1 MVLKFRH
8 DRNLFAYHVPAAACL
23 TTYWEYTLMSE
34 EKIGN
39 RNLVIL
45 GALIVQVC
53 LGTIYA
59 WSFFQTALNGI
70 NPTTK
75 MQDIGIY
82 LWPSLYSQLPF
93 AAGLAS
99 FALFMIFAGR
109 WQDRVG
115 PRKVATLGGI
125 LLGVGYILAS
135 FVDIIAPTD
144 GLLATTD
151 DALLGTI
158 YLVITYGI
166 IGGAGIGF
174 AYVCPIAALVKW
186 FPDKKGTITGIA
198 VAGFGA
204 GALVFGYVE
213 EFLLGL
219 FDAPTVASIGTVFL
233 TLGIAYLVLVVI
245 GSQLLVNPP
254 EGWLPEGFT
263 PAPATADGKGLDIMP
278 GDMIKTSS
286 FWLLWLTFV
295 FAATA
300 GLMTLG
306 NVKSASLAIDPA
318 TIAVV
323 TVGVMS
329 LLNAAGRIVWG
340 AVSDKLGRENTM
352 ALMFTVLAFGM
363 FLFAWVSTISV
374 SWTAVMAIAS
384 LIGFC
389 FGGNFALFPSATAD
403 FFGTKNVGK
412 NYGVMFTAYGIAGIT
427 GAFVAGPIVDAT
439 GSYFMAFIVTGIL
452 AIIAVLFTLV
462 LRSRRTAE

>member
-1 MVLKFRH
+1 
-8 DRNLFAYHVPAAACL
+8 
-23 TTYWEYTLMSE
+23 MSDV
-34 EKIGN
+34 KIGN

-45 GALIVQVC
+45 GALIVQLC
-53 LGTIYA
+53 LGSIYA
-59 WSFFQTALNGI
+59 WSFFQTALNGG
-70 NPTTK
+70 NPPV
-75 MQDIGIY
+75 GVY

-115 PRKVATLGGI
+115 PRKVATVGGI
-125 LLGVGYILAS
+125 LLGAGYILAF
-135 FVDIIAPTD
+135 FVDQVA
-144 GLLATTD
+144 GS
-151 DALLGTI
+151 DAVLGTI

-213 EFLLGL
+213 QFLLNIYNVPST
-219 FDAPTVASIGTVFL
+219 ANIGMPML
-233 TLGIAYLVLVVI
+233 ILGVVYLLLVVL
-245 GSQLLVNPP
+245 GSQLLTNPP
-254 EGWLPEGFT
+254 EGWLPTGYT
-263 PAPATADGKGLDIMP
+263 PPVTTADGAGTGVMP
-278 GDMIKTSS
+278 GQMIRTST
-286 FWLLWLTFV
+286 FWLLWLMFV

-306 NVKSASLAIDPA
+306 NVKTAALAIDA
-318 TIAVV
+318 TADAVV
-323 TVGVMS
+323 IVGVMS

-340 AVSDKLGRENTM
+340 ATSDKLGRENTM
-352 ALMFTVLAFGM
+352 ILMFLVLALGM
-363 FLFAWVSTISV
+363 FAFAWMSTISI
-374 SWTAVMAIAS
+374 SWFAVMGIAS

-403 FFGTKNVGK
+403 FFGSKNVGK

-439 GSYFMAFIVTGIL
+439 GSYFMAFIVTGVL
-452 AIIAVLFTLV
+452 AIIAVIFTLV
-462 LRSRRTAE
+462 LRSKRSA

>member
-1 MVLKFRH
+1 
-8 DRNLFAYHVPAAACL
+8 
-23 TTYWEYTLMSE
+23 MSD

-45 GALIVQVC
+45 GALIVQLC
-53 LGTIYA
+53 LGSIYA
-59 WSFFQTALNGI
+59 WSFFQTALNG
-70 NPTTK
+70 
-75 MQDIGIY
+75 GIPPVGAY
-82 LWPSLYSQLPF
+82 QWPSFFSQLPF

-115 PRKVATLGGI
+115 PRKVATVGGI
-125 LLGVGYILAS
+125 LLGIGYISAF
-135 FVDIIAPTD
+135 FVDMVS
-144 GLLATTD
+144 GG
-151 DALLGTI
+151 DALIGTI
-158 YLVITYGI
+158 YLIITYGI

-213 EFLLGL
+213 QFLLTL
-219 FDAPTVASIGTVFL
+219 YNVPATANIGMPML
-233 TLGIAYLVLVVI
+233 ILGGVYLVLVVL
-245 GSQLLVNPP
+245 GAQLLTNPP
-254 EGWLPEGFT
+254 EGWLPAGFT
-263 PAPATADGKGLDIMP
+263 PPATTADGAGTGMMP
-278 GDMIKTSS
+278 GDMIKTST
-286 FWLLWLTFV
+286 FWLLWLMFV

-306 NVKSASLAIDPA
+306 NVKSAALAIDPL
-318 TIAVV
+318 TDAVV
-323 TVGVMS
+323 IVGVMS

-340 AVSDKLGRENTM
+340 ATSDKLGRENTM
-352 ALMFTVLAFGM
+352 ILMFIVLAIGM
-363 FLFAWVSTISV
+363 FAFAWMSTITI
-374 SWTAVMAIAS
+374 SWLAVMAIAS

-403 FFGTKNVGK
+403 FFGSKNVGK

-439 GSYFMAFIVTGIL
+439 GSYFMAFVVTGVL

-462 LRSRRTAE
+462 LKSKRKNE

>member
-1 MVLKFRH
+1 
-8 DRNLFAYHVPAAACL
+8 
-23 TTYWEYTLMSE
+23 MSV

-39 RNLVIL
+39 RNLVII
-45 GALIVQVC
+45 GALIVQLC
-53 LGTIYA
+53 LGSIYA
-59 WSFFQTALNGI
+59 WSFFQTALNGG
-70 NPTTK
+70 NPP
-75 MQDIGIY
+75 IGVY

-115 PRKVATLGGI
+115 PRKVATVGGI
-125 LLGVGYILAS
+125 LLGAGYILAF
-135 FVDIIAPTD
+135 FVDQVA
-144 GLLATTD
+144 GS
-151 DALLGTI
+151 DALRGTI
-158 YLVITYGI
+158 YLIITYGI

-213 EFLLGL
+213 QFLLN
-219 FDAPTVASIGTVFL
+219 FYNVPTTANIGFPML
-233 TLGIAYLVLVVI
+233 LLGIVYLILVVL
-245 GSQLLVNPP
+245 GSQLLTNPP
-254 EGWLPEGFT
+254 EGWLPTGYT
-263 PAPATADGKGLDIMP
+263 PPPTTADGAGTGMMP
-278 GDMIKTSS
+278 GQMIRTST
-286 FWLLWLTFV
+286 FWLLWLMFV

-306 NVKSASLAIDPA
+306 NVKTAALAIDPLA
-318 TIAVV
+318 DAVV
-323 TVGVMS
+323 IVGVMS

-340 AVSDKLGRENTM
+340 ATSDRLGRENTM
-352 ALMFTVLAFGM
+352 MLMFLILSLGM
-363 FLFAWVSTISV
+363 FTFAWMSTVSIS
-374 SWTAVMAIAS
+374 WLAVMGIAS

-403 FFGTKNVGK
+403 FFGSKNVGK

-439 GSYFMAFIVTGIL
+439 GSYFMAFILTGVL

-462 LRSRRTAE
+462 LRSKRST

>member
-1 MVLKFRH
+1 
-8 DRNLFAYHVPAAACL
+8 
-23 TTYWEYTLMSE
+23 MSE

-45 GALIVQVC
+45 GALVVQLC
-53 LGTIYA
+53 LGSIYA
-59 WSFFQTALNGI
+59 WSFFQTALNGGI
-70 NPTTK
+70 PPTGVY
-75 MQDIGIY
+75 Q
-82 LWPSLYSQLPF
+82 WPSFYSQLPF

-115 PRKVATLGGI
+115 PRKVATVGGI
-125 LLGVGYILAS
+125 LLGIGYISA
-135 FVDIIAPTD
+135 FMVDIVSA
-144 GLLATTD
+144 G
-151 DALLGTI
+151 DALIGTL
-158 YLVITYGI
+158 YLIITYGI

-213 EFLLGL
+213 QYLLSL
-219 FDAPTVASIGTVFL
+219 YNVPTTANIGMPML
-233 TLGIAYLVLVVI
+233 ILGVVYLVLVVL
-245 GSQLLVNPP
+245 GSQVLVNPP
-254 EGWLPEGFT
+254 EGWLPAGFT
-263 PAPATADGKGLDIMP
+263 PAPTTADGKGQDILP
-278 GDMIKTSS
+278 GVMIRTST
-286 FWLLWLTFV
+286 FWLLWLMFV
-295 FAATA
+295 LAATA

-306 NVKSASLAIDPA
+306 NVKSAALAIDA
-318 TIAVV
+318 TADAVV
-323 TVGVMS
+323 LVGVMS

-352 ALMFTVLAFGM
+352 ILMFSVLAIGM
-363 FLFAWVSTISV
+363 FTFAWMSTISI
-374 SWTAVMAIAS
+374 SWYAIMGIAS

-403 FFGTKNVGK
+403 FFGSKNVGK

-427 GAFVAGPIVDAT
+427 GAFVAGPIVDFFN
-439 GSYFMAFIVTGIL
+439 SYFWAFVITGVL
-452 AIIAVLFTLV
+452 AIVAVLITFV
-462 LRSRRTAE
+462 LKSKRKNQ

>member
-1 MVLKFRH
+1 
-8 DRNLFAYHVPAAACL
+8 
-23 TTYWEYTLMSE
+23 MSD

-45 GALIVQVC
+45 GALIVQLC
-53 LGTIYA
+53 LGSIYA
-59 WSFFQTALNGI
+59 WSFFQTALREGAY
-70 NPTTK
+70 T
-75 MQDIGIY
+75 Y
-82 LWPSLYSQLPF
+82 PSLYTQLPF

-115 PRKVATLGGI
+115 PKKVATVGGV
-125 LLGVGYILAS
+125 LLGIGYISAF
-135 FVDIIAPTD
+135 FVDMVA
-144 GLLATTD
+144 GG
-151 DALLGTI
+151 DALIGTI
-158 YLVITYGI
+158 YLIITYGI

-213 EFLLGL
+213 QFLLTL
-219 FDAPTVASIGTVFL
+219 YNVPTTANIGMPML
-233 TLGIAYLVLVVI
+233 ILGAVYLVLVVL
-245 GSQLLVNPP
+245 GAQLLTNPP
-254 EGWLPEGFT
+254 EGWLPAGFT
-263 PAPATADGKGLDIMP
+263 PSTTTADGAGTGMMP
-278 GDMIKTSS
+278 GEMIKTST
-286 FWLLWLTFV
+286 FWLLWIMFV
-295 FAATA
+295 LAATA

-306 NVKSASLAIDPA
+306 NVKSAALAIDPL
-318 TIAVV
+318 TDAVV
-323 TVGVMS
+323 IVGVMS

-340 AVSDKLGRENTM
+340 ATSDKLGRENTM
-352 ALMFTVLAFGM
+352 ILMFLTLAIGM
-363 FLFAWVSTISV
+363 FAFAWMSTIAI
-374 SWTAVMAIAS
+374 SWIAVMVIAS

-403 FFGTKNVGK
+403 FFGSKNVGK

-439 GSYFMAFIVTGIL
+439 GSYFMAFVVTGVL
-452 AIIAVLFTLV
+452 AILAVLFTLV
-462 LRSRRTAE
+462 LRSKRK

>member
-1 MVLKFRH
+1 
-8 DRNLFAYHVPAAACL
+8 
-23 TTYWEYTLMSE
+23 MSDE
-34 EKIGN
+34 NIGN

-45 GALIVQVC
+45 GAIIVQLC
-53 LGTIYA
+53 LGSIYA
-59 WSFFQTALNGI
+59 WSFFQTALREGA
-70 NPTTK
+70 
-75 MQDIGIY
+75 Y
-82 LWPSLYSQLPF
+82 LWPSLYTQLPF

-115 PRKVATLGGI
+115 PRKVATVGGV
-125 LLGVGYILAS
+125 LLGIGYISAF
-135 FVDIIAPTD
+135 FVDMVT
-144 GLLATTD
+144 GG

-204 GALVFGYVE
+204 GALVFGWVE
-213 EFLLGL
+213 TILLTF
-219 FDAPTVASIGTVFL
+219 FDVPTTLNIGMPML
-233 TLGIAYLVLVVI
+233 ILGVVYLVLVVL
-245 GSQLLVNPP
+245 GAQVLTNPP
-254 EGWLPEGFT
+254 EGWLPAGFT
-263 PAPATADGKGLDIMP
+263 PAVTTADGKGLDIMP
-278 GDMIKTSS
+278 GQMIKSS
-286 FWLLWLTFV
+286 TFWLLWLMFV

-300 GLMTLG
+300 GLMTIG
-306 NVKSASLAIDPA
+306 NVKSASLAIDA
-318 TIAVV
+318 TTNAVLL
-323 TVGVMS
+323 VGIMS
-329 LLNAAGRIVWG
+329 ILNALGRIVWG
-340 AVSDKLGRENTM
+340 ATSDKIGRENTM
-352 ALMFTVLAFGM
+352 IIMFSVLAVGM
-363 FLFAWVSTISV
+363 FAFAWMSTIV
-374 SWTAVMAIAS
+374 ITWYAVMGIAS

-403 FFGTKNVGK
+403 FFGSKNVGK

-439 GSYFMAFIVTGIL
+439 GSYFMAFVVTGVL

-462 LRSRRTAE
+462 LKSKRKNA

>member
-1 MVLKFRH
+1 
-8 DRNLFAYHVPAAACL
+8 
-23 TTYWEYTLMSE
+23 MSD

-45 GALIVQVC
+45 GALIVQLC
-53 LGTIYA
+53 LGSIYA
-59 WSFFQTALNGI
+59 WSFFQTALRE
-70 NPTTK
+70 PTGVY
-75 MQDIGIY
+75 I
-82 LWPSLYSQLPF
+82 WPSLYTQLPF

-115 PRKVATLGGI
+115 PRKVATVGGI
-125 LLGVGYILAS
+125 LLGAGYISAF
-135 FVDIIAPTD
+135 FVDAVT
-144 GLLATTD
+144 GG

-186 FPDKKGTITGIA
+186 FPDKKGAITGIA

-213 EFLLGL
+213 QFLLN
-219 FDAPTVASIGTVFL
+219 FYNVPTTLNIGMPMMV
-233 TLGIAYLVLVVI
+233 LGVTYLILVVL
-245 GSQLLVNPP
+245 GSQLLTNPP
-254 EGWLPEGFT
+254 EGWLPEGYT
-263 PAPATADGKGLDIMP
+263 PPPTIADGTGTGMMP
-278 GDMIKTSS
+278 GEMIRTST
-286 FWLLWLTFV
+286 FWLLWLMFV

-306 NVKSASLAIDPA
+306 NVKTAALAIDPLA
-318 TIAVV
+318 DAVV
-323 TVGVMS
+323 IVGVMS

-340 AVSDKLGRENTM
+340 ATSDKLGRENTM
-352 ALMFTVLAFGM
+352 ILMFLVLAIGM
-363 FLFAWVSTISV
+363 FAFAWMSTISI
-374 SWTAVMAIAS
+374 SWVAVMGIAS

-403 FFGTKNVGK
+403 FFGSKNVGK

-439 GSYFMAFIVTGIL
+439 GSYFMAFIVTGVL

-462 LRSRRTAE
+462 LKSKRSS

>member
-1 MVLKFRH
+1 
-8 DRNLFAYHVPAAACL
+8 
-23 TTYWEYTLMSE
+23 MSD

-45 GALIVQVC
+45 GALIVQLC
-53 LGTIYA
+53 LGSIYA
-59 WSFFQTALNGI
+59 WSFFQTALREGA
-70 NPTTK
+70 
-75 MQDIGIY
+75 Y
-82 LWPSLYSQLPF
+82 LWPSLYTQLPF

-115 PRKVATLGGI
+115 PRKVATVGGV
-125 LLGVGYILAS
+125 LLGIGYISAF
-135 FVDIIAPTD
+135 FVDLVS
-144 GLLATTD
+144 GG
-151 DALLGTI
+151 DALIGTI

-213 EFLLGL
+213 QFLLVL
-219 FDAPTVASIGTVFL
+219 YDVPTVAIIGTPML
-233 TLGIAYLVLVVI
+233 ILGVIYLVLVVV
-245 GSQLLVNPP
+245 GAQLLVNPP
-254 EGWLPEGFT
+254 EGWLPEGYT
-263 PAPATADGKGLDIMP
+263 PPPTIADGSGTGVMP
-278 GDMIKTSS
+278 GEMIRTSS
-286 FWLLWLTFV
+286 FWLLWLMFV

-306 NVKSASLAIDPA
+306 NVKSAALAIDA
-318 TIAVV
+318 TADAVIV
-323 TVGVMS
+323 VGVMS

-352 ALMFTVLAFGM
+352 ILMFITLAIGM
-363 FLFAWVSTISV
+363 FAFAWMSTITI
-374 SWTAVMAIAS
+374 SWYAVMAIAS

-403 FFGTKNVGK
+403 FFGSKNVGK

-439 GSYFMAFIVTGIL
+439 GSYFMAFIVTGVL
-452 AIIAVLFTLV
+452 AIVAVLFTLV
-462 LRSRRTAE
+462 LRSKRSNV

>member
-1 MVLKFRH
+1 VYVWDPL
-8 DRNLFAYHVPAAACL
+8 
-23 TTYWEYTLMSE
+23 YT
-34 EKIGN
+34 
-39 RNLVIL
+39 
-45 GALIVQVC
+45 
-53 LGTIYA
+53 
-59 WSFFQTALNGI
+59 
-70 NPTTK
+70 
-75 MQDIGIY
+75 
-82 LWPSLYSQLPF
+82 QLPF

-115 PRKVATLGGI
+115 PRKVATVGGI
-125 LLGVGYILAS
+125 LLGIGYISAY
-135 FVDIIAPTD
+135 FVDMVT
-144 GLLATTD
+144 GG
-151 DALLGTI
+151 DAFLGTV

-204 GALVFGYVE
+204 GALVFGYLE
-213 EFLLGL
+213 QYL
-219 FDAPTVASIGTVFL
+219 L
-233 TLGIAYLVLVVI
+233 TLYNVPSTLNIGMPMLVLGVIYLVLVILGAQV
-245 GSQLLVNPP
+245 LTNPP
-254 EGWLPEGFT
+254 EGWLPAGYT
-263 PAPATADGKGLDIMP
+263 PPTTTADGKGKDIMP
-278 GDMIKTSS
+278 GSMIRTST
-286 FWLLWLTFV
+286 FWLLWLMFV

-306 NVKSASLAIDPA
+306 NVKTAALLIDPA
-318 TIAVV
+318 ADAVIL
-323 TVGVMS
+323 VGVMS

-340 AVSDKLGRENTM
+340 ATSDKIGRENTM
-352 ALMFTVLAFGM
+352 ILMFITLAIGM
-363 FLFAWVSTISV
+363 FAFAWMSTIAI
-374 SWTAVMAIAS
+374 SWYAVMAIAS

-439 GSYFMAFIVTGIL
+439 GSYFMAFVVTGVL
-452 AIIAVLFTLV
+452 AIIAVLFTFV
-462 LRSRRTAE
+462 LKSKRKNT

>member
-1 MVLKFRH
+1 V
-8 DRNLFAYHVPAAACL
+8 DTNV
-23 TTYWEYTLMSE
+23 SE

-39 RNLVIL
+39 RYLVIL
-45 GALIVQVC
+45 GALIVQLC
-53 LGTIYA
+53 LGSVYA
-59 WSFFQTALNGI
+59 WSFFQTALNGG
-70 NPTTK
+70 NPPA
-75 MQDIGIY
+75 GVY
-82 LWPSLYSQLPF
+82 RWPSLYSQLPF

-115 PRKVATLGGI
+115 PRKVATVGGV
-125 LLGVGYILAS
+125 LLGLGYISAYL
-135 FVDIIAPTD
+135 VDIVSGGD
-144 GLLATTD
+144 VV
-151 DALLGTI
+151 LGTI
-158 YLVITYGI
+158 YLVVTYGI

-213 EFLLGL
+213 QYLLSL
-219 FDAPTVASIGTVFL
+219 YSVPTTANIGMPML
-233 TLGIAYLVLVVI
+233 ILGVIYLALVVV
-245 GSQLLVNPP
+245 GAQVLTNPP
-254 EGWLPEGFT
+254 TGWLPPGFT
-263 PAPATADGKGLDIMP
+263 PAPTTADGKGQEILP
-278 GDMIKTSS
+278 GEMIRTST
-286 FWLLWLTFV
+286 FWLLWLMFV

-306 NVKSASLAIDPA
+306 NVKSAALAIDA
-318 TIAVV
+318 TADAVIL
-323 TVGVMS
+323 VGVMS

-340 AVSDKLGRENTM
+340 AASDKLGRENTM
-352 ALMFTVLAFGM
+352 TLMFIVLAIGM
-363 FLFAWVSTISV
+363 FTFAWMSTIST
-374 SWTAVMAIAS
+374 SWIVVMGIAS

-403 FFGTKNVGK
+403 FFGSRNVGK

-439 GSYFMAFIVTGIL
+439 GSYFMAFIVTGVL
-452 AIIAVLFTLV
+452 AIIAVFFTLV
-462 LRSRRTAE
+462 LKTKRKGV